1 MKVNVTDAVRRGK
14 TGALVQVECESDAE
28 MKTIRAAAKDSGLT
42 VSKWLHH
49 VIMTGVSGM
58 IGKNA
63 KAGGAC
69 PDTVTVRL
77 TAHNFDRLAKVAAV
91 LGQSPEQLLNGEVA
105 GLALRVPDGCLDGE
119 CWQGCEPQRRKSINS
134 GKR

>member
-28 MKTIRAAAKDSGLT
+28 LKTIRAAAKDSGLT
-42 VSKWLHH
+42 VSEWLRQ
-49 VIMTGVSGM
+49 VIMARVSDV

-69 PDTVTVRL
+69 PETVTIRL
-77 TAHNFDRLAKVAAV
+77 TAHNFDRLSKVAAV
-91 LGQSPEQLLNGEVA
+91 LGQSP
-105 GLALRVPDGCLDGE
+105 
-119 CWQGCEPQRRKSINS
+119 
-134 GKR
+134 